1 MACALAAG
9 LPLEKG
15 CKSLRQNPPE
25 AMGILKSSKK
35 HMVQCFPAC
44 RWCTETLHEEILNA
58 VSKLQDKVPDS
69 MVTIIAS
76 LYSINTTGGPKCTP
90 DSFAALTSQRK
101 PHCGHAL
108 LRLKAWGATSNRRTP
123 SAHTVQKSDEQDN
136 GNSVHTHAGVQAMT
150 W

>member
-1 MACALAAG
+1 MVERRRVGLEGAG
-9 LPLEKG
+9 AQQQLLWG
-15 CKSLRQNPPE
+15 D
-25 AMGILKSSKK
+25 
-35 HMVQCFPAC
+35 V
-44 RWCTETLHEEILNA
+44 EEGRGAGRATQAQAIVCDA
-58 VSKLQDKVPDS
+58 SGDKVPDS